1 MQTLLMSR
9 NERQQFELLKQL
21 IPKKDGMTAQE
32 IMDSL
37 NLSLHTVYRYEKQ
50 LAEGLS
56 HVFEDQLVSLFKE
69 NGYYKIFIDNSLS
82 VSYVIDKMGLYYI
95 QISQQFSLSDAL
107 FYRSYASVEA
117 LAQEVNLSLSHTYK
131 ILKRMNKSFE
141 PFNISIAFPD
151 KSNRTNIVGDEKNVR
166 ITMFYIYWTIYKG
179 IEWPFYHAP
188 NSFSELEPPIKTAQL
203 SPSQKT
209 RLIYYQTF
217 TYWQII
223 YRKEYI
229 SISKEFL
236 NYLEIFEEVSPVSFP
251 AQIKESLHKNQVSES
266 VIHAEESYFGFLV
279 RFYIANIDSFEDKV
293 LITTKLI
300 ASKLPLTIFATNLLN
315 DFLKR
320 YSVVLTEENYVLN
333 YYQIIFN
340 LLYIQFFGTHV
351 PFSQTLDEKFPCL
364 ETYTDLFDT
373 DKDELT
379 QFVYENLSSKLFPSI
394 SKSSTLVEY
403 LAKLFYLVLN
413 SSVNQQPLKVLIQ
426 YSKTIYGYDLIK
438 NNLSH
443 TFGENVLEFTLDI
456 LEADIVISDS
466 FELISDETRNPPS
479 VFYFEYPYDTTSWQ
493 DLIVFISK
501 RLYSKFL

>member
-1 MQTLLMSR
+1 MQTLLMR
-9 NERQQFELLKQL
+9 PNERQQFELLKQL
-21 IPKKDGMTAQE
+21 IPRKNGMTAQE

-37 NLSLHTVYRYEKQ
+37 RLSLHTVYRYEKQ

-56 HVFEDQLVSLFKE
+56 LVFENQTVFLSKK
-69 NGYYKIFIDNSLS
+69 NGYYKIYIDKSLD
-82 VSYVIDKMGLYYI
+82 VSYVIDKMGLYFLK
-95 QISQQFSLSDAL
+95 ISQQFSLSDAL
-107 FYRSYASVEA
+107 FYQSYASVEA
-117 LAQEVNLSLSHTYK
+117 LAQDVNLSLSHTYK

-141 PFNISIAFPD
+141 PFNISITFPD
-151 KSNRTNIVGDEKNVR
+151 KSNRTNVVGDEKSVR

-188 NSFSELEPPIKTAQL
+188 SSFSEFDPPIKAEQL

-209 RLIYYQTF
+209 RLVYYQTF

-223 YRKEYI
+223 YRKEYV

-236 NYLEIFEEVSPVSFP
+236 DYLEIFEEISPVSFP
-251 AQIKESLHKNQVSES
+251 VPIKELLYKNQVSES
-266 VIHAEESYFGFLV
+266 VIHGEECYFGFLA
-279 RFYIANIDSFEDKV
+279 RFYIANIDSFEDKK
-293 LITTKLI
+293 LITNKLI
-300 ASKLPLTIFATNLLN
+300 ASKLPLTTFATDMLN
-315 DFLKR
+315 DFLKT
-320 YSVVLTEENYVLN
+320 YGIVLTEENYVLN

-340 LLYIQFFGTHV
+340 LIYIQFFGIHV
-351 PFSQTLDEKFPCL
+351 PFSQTLDEKFPCV

-379 QFVYENLSSKLFPSI
+379 QFVYEKLSSDLFPSI

-413 SSVNQQPLKVLIQ
+413 SSVNQQPLKVLVQ

-443 TFGENVLEFTLDI
+443 TFGESVLEFTLDI

-466 FELISDETRNPPS
+466 FEVIANETDTPPS

>member
-1 MQTLLMSR
+1 MQTILMR
-9 NERQQFELLKQL
+9 TNERQQFELLKQL
-21 IPKKDGMTAQE
+21 ITRKNGLTAQE
-32 IMDSL
+32 IMDSSK
-37 NLSLHTVYRYEKQ
+37 LSLHTIYRYEKQ
-50 LAEGLS
+50 IADGLS
-56 HVFEDQLVSLFKE
+56 HVFENQSVFLSKE
-69 NGYYKIFIDNSLS
+69 NGYYKVFIDDSLS
-82 VSYVIDKMGLYYI
+82 VSYVIDKMGLYYLK
-95 QISQQFSLSDAL
+95 ISQQFSLSDAL
-107 FYRSYASVEA
+107 FYQSYASVEA
-117 LAQEVNLSLSHTYK
+117 LAQDVNLSLSHTYK

-141 PFNISIAFPD
+141 PFNIRITFPD
-151 KSNRTNIVGDEKNVR
+151 KSNRTNIVGDEKGFR

-188 NSFSELEPPIKTAQL
+188 ISFSEFESSIKTEQL

-223 YRKEYI
+223 YRKEYV

-236 NYLEIFEEVSPVSFP
+236 DYLEIFEEVSPVSFP
-251 AQIKESLHKNQVSES
+251 LPIKELLYKNHVSES
-266 VIHAEESYFGFLV
+266 VIHAEESYFGFLA

-293 LITTKLI
+293 LITNKLI
-300 ASKLPLTIFATNLLN
+300 ASKLPLTTFASDLLN
-315 DFLKR
+315 DFLKK
-320 YSVVLTEENYVLN
+320 YSIILTEENYVLN

-340 LLYIQFFGTHV
+340 LLYIQFFGIHV
-351 PFSQTLDEKFPCL
+351 PFSQTLDEKFPYL
-364 ETYTDLFDT
+364 KTYTDLFDI

-379 QFVYENLSSKLFPSI
+379 QFVYEKLSSDLFPSI

-443 TFGENVLEFTLDI
+443 TFGEDVLEFTFDI
-456 LEADIVISDS
+456 LEADIIISDS
-466 FELISDETRNPPS
+466 FEEISDTINNPPS